1 MQVLSESYRV
11 YEGFALLPH
20 WPLCSL
26 LILSGTFCSAAAY
39 IMTGCIVVNV
49 SMNLFTVSVMLVGII
64 STILDVCS
72 TKPQAILY
80 FMMMTV

>member
-1 MQVLSESYRV
+1 
-11 YEGFALLPH
+11 
-20 WPLCSL
+20 
-26 LILSGTFCSAAAY
+26 
-39 IMTGCIVVNV
+39 MTGCIVVNV